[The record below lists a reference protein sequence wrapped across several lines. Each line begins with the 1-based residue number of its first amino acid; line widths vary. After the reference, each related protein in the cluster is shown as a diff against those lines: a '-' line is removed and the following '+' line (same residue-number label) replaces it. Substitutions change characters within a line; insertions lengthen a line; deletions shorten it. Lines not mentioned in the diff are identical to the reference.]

1 MLMDSEAIAHKTIRL
16 TFYTLFFAVP
26 LIFLPGHVEL
36 FQFNKMITVYL
47 GTIIITASWLIRMVI
62 KKRILFRK
70 TPLDIPIL
78 LFLISQVAST
88 VLSIEPHTSL
98 FGYYSRFHGGL
109 FSTISY
115 ILLYYAFV
123 SNMSS
128 FLSYKREGGEQISAG
143 WIGKASNLAGE
154 TGKESATK
162 SNRMQPKKFRSPTSP
177 LKLSLFFLIISTTI
191 VSLYGILEHFGIDEN
206 YWVQDVRNRVFSTL
220 GQPNWLAALLVM
232 VTPLTLT
239 PLLSEKQ
246 LLDRNARGANFAR
259 RLGQAIGLVNPPS
272 KASAGNAT
280 VSDQKI
286 VAPRAFSILMPYTLF
301 GIFFLTL
308 LYTKSRSGLLGFTLM
323 YGAFWLLAWRTVR
336 QQKQAAKSFLV
347 TTSLILLLTAVV
359 GTPFTPSAMSI
370 INRIGPTTETAQSE
384 AALSKAPLAELG
396 GTESGEIRKIVWH
409 GAIEVWRHSPLFGS
423 GVETFAYSY
432 YNFRPIEH
440 NFVSEW
446 DFLYNKAHNEYLN
459 FLATTG
465 AFGLG
470 TYLFF
475 IASYIFWSIRQI
487 GIKNH
492 ESRIMNSSETK
503 SDSPPNSLF
512 ILHNSLLP
520 AFLSGFL
527 GVLIT
532 NFFGFSTVT
541 DGLLFFMFPAFAIA
555 LSPKEPT
562 SINNEEE
569 VNEKQPSLYQWLLS
583 IIVIAIAIVLLFQV
597 MTRWYADRLFTEG
610 KALSDADKI
619 SQGLLLM
626 QRAVRLVP
634 GEPLFRDRLSL
645 DLARSASAL
654 AQSQEATSSAQFA
667 QLAKIHSD
675 LVFLQNPVHLNFLK
689 NRAATMLHLSAV
701 DPLYRQE
708 AEKAL
713 KRAIELAPTDPK
725 LPYNLGLFY
734 AADEPNKAIEG
745 FKQSVGLKPDYEP
758 AGLALAAAFE
768 KKGQLEDAKLEY
780 QAILE
785 FFPSNQTAL
794 NALERLATVS
804 GKRNEIRK

>member
-396 GTESGEIRKIVWH
+396 GTESGEIRKIVWR
-409 GAIEVWRHSPLFGS
+409 GAIEVWRHWPLFGS

-532 NFFGFSTVT
+532 NFFGFSTTTVQ
-541 DGLLFFMFPAFAIA
+541 LFFYLIPAFIIVLHSPPSDNNDHTFNDLSTVQKIFTFFLSGFTIYLLSSIAIYYMA
-555 LSPKEPT
+555 DVNYSYGTKYAKVDDQQRAAGYLEKSIKLRKEPVYEDRFSSTLSYLSALASLQNQKDMSSQIASMSDSYNRELIQAYPKNVFYWKTRAKNMFYFFQATGNENEILQGIRALKKAQELSP
-562 SINNEEE
+562 
-569 VNEKQPSLYQWLLS
+569 
-583 IIVIAIAIVLLFQV
+583 
-597 MTRWYADRLFTEG
+597 
-610 KALSDADKI
+610 SDPKI
-619 SQGLLLM
+619 SYSLALYYTT
-626 QRAVRLVP
+626 
-634 GEPLFRDRLSL
+634 LFDATKDNLGKQNWKNLSL
-645 DLARSASAL
+645 DEINKTIVLKSNYR
-654 AQSQEATSSAQFA
+654 EA
-667 QLAKIHSD
+667 
-675 LVFLQNPVHLNFLK
+675 
-689 NRAATMLHLSAV
+689 
-701 DPLYRQE
+701 Y
-708 AEKAL
+708 
-713 KRAIELAPTDPK
+713 
-725 LPYNLGLFY
+725 LF
-734 AADEPNKAIEG
+734 
-745 FKQSVGLKPDYEP
+745 
-758 AGLALAAAFE
+758 
-768 KKGQLEDAKLEY
+768 KGQLLKKYRQFSEARKVFEY
-780 QAILE
+780 ILKN
-785 FFPSNQTAL
+785 FDKNDSD
-794 NALERLATVS
+794 VM
-804 GKRNEIRK
+804 NELKDL